1 MTDAMSENLQSRH
14 LAIFLHEVS
23 KRLPPPTLKA
33 ISMLSTRDFDL
44 LDKGR
49 KLSAMIENALREAY
63 QAYPTPHMINP
74 KSYEEAIREHLMSI
88 MSDYGIIKLDV
99 FESPNSGREPN
110 IIYNAIRNSTTLF
123 TQVISAESETRER
136 HTKLRKQFD
145 AVCKSGK
152 DSEWYIDFVGHLTD
166 WIDIV
171 FVTKECSAR
180 IVNALKEIGC
190 EEFLRR
196 YPSKQPQLMAAIVD
210 ALNNDV
216 TLPPEVLRDVVM
228 MINSYPDIGA
238 LVSHVF
244 GVRAFDNPSYMVKRQ
259 MDILLTSVAQ
269 GGPVGMRDVLFSIT
283 GSNTKFDPEQLE
295 KLQSGHLIDSL
306 TGTLYDPNKSDSPP
320 QDSVGK
326 DVK

>member
-1 MTDAMSENLQSRH
+1 MTDATSENLHSKH

-33 ISMLSTRDFDL
+33 ISMLSTRDFHMNDI
-44 LDKGR
+44 GH
-49 KLSAMIENALREAY
+49 KLAAMIEHALDEAY
-63 QAYPTPHMINP
+63 QAYPTPHMINS
-74 KSYEEAIREHLMSI
+74 KLYIETIKKHLMSI
-88 MSDYGIIKLDV
+88 MSHYGIINPPDEAKRMNNWNMV
-99 FESPNSGREPN
+99 N
-110 IIYNAIRNSTTLF
+110 NAILSAANKFTLR
-123 TQVISAESETRER
+123 ISAEIQTRER
-136 HTKLRKQFD
+136 PTKLRTQFD
-145 AVCKSGK
+145 AVCKPGK

-171 FVTKECSAR
+171 FVTKECSAM

-190 EEFLRR
+190 KEFLRR
-196 YPSKQPQLMAAIVD
+196 YPDKQAQLMAAIVD

-228 MINSYPDIGA
+228 MINSHPDIGS

-269 GGPVGMRDVLFSIT
+269 LGPVGMRDVLFSIT
-283 GSNTKFDPEQLE
+283 GSITKFDPEQLD

-306 TGTLYDPNKSDSPP
+306 TGKLYDPNKSNS
-320 QDSVGK
+320 QLEDSVGK

>member
-33 ISMLSTRDFDL
+33 ISMLSTRDFDI
-44 LDKGR
+44 LDMGR
-49 KLSAMIENALREAY
+49 KLAAMIEHALDEAH

-74 KSYEEAIREHLMSI
+74 KSYQGAIREHLMSI
-88 MSDYGIIKLDV
+88 MSHYGILSEFRANAK
-99 FESPNSGREPN
+99 SAREWN
-110 IIYNAIRNSTTLF
+110 MINNAILNSTTNF
-123 TQVISAESETRER
+123 TRRISAESETRER
-136 HTKLRKQFD
+136 PTKLRNQFD
-145 AVCKSGK
+145 AVCKPGK

-171 FVTKECSAR
+171 FVTKECSAM

-216 TLPPEVLRDVVM
+216 TLPPEVLRDVVT
-228 MINSYPDIGA
+228 MINSYPDMGA

>member
-1 MTDAMSENLQSRH
+1 MTDATSENLHSKH

-33 ISMLSTRDFDL
+33 ISMLSTRDFHMNDI
-44 LDKGR
+44 GH
-49 KLSAMIENALREAY
+49 KLAAMIEHALDEAY
-63 QAYPTPHMINP
+63 QAYPTPHMINS
-74 KSYEEAIREHLMSI
+74 KLYIETIKKHLMSI
-88 MSDYGIIKLDV
+88 MSHYGIINPPDEAKRMNNWNMV
-99 FESPNSGREPN
+99 N
-110 IIYNAIRNSTTLF
+110 NAILSAANKFTL
-123 TQVISAESETRER
+123 QISAELQTRER
-136 HTKLRKQFD
+136 PTKLRSQFD
-145 AVCKSGK
+145 AVCKPGK

-171 FVTKECSAR
+171 FVTKECSAM

-190 EEFLRR
+190 KEFLRR
-196 YPSKQPQLMAAIVD
+196 YPDKQAQLMAAIVD

-216 TLPPEVLRDVVM
+216 TLPPEVLREVVM
-228 MINSYPDIGA
+228 MINSHPDIGS

-269 GGPVGMRDVLFSIT
+269 LGPVGMRDVLFSIT
-283 GSNTKFDPEQLE
+283 GSITKFDPEQLD

-306 TGTLYDPNKSDSPP
+306 TGKLYDPNKSNS
-320 QDSVGK
+320 QLEDSVGK